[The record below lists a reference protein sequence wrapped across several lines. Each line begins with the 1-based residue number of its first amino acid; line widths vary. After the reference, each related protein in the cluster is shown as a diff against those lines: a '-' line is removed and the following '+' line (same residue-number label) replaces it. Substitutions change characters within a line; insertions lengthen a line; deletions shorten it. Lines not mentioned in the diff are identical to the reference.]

1 MAHSLHL
8 ENLIEILVN
17 RKYILLNQKENVK
30 MPIYEYR
37 CKSCGYEFEELQSIK
52 EKPITVCPKCSK
64 PSVKRLLS
72 SGPALVFKGS
82 GFYATDYQKSNT
94 SSSSDK
100 KSKSKSS
107 SKSESKP
114 DSKQESKPGSKQES
128 KSSPDTT
135 SSGDKK

>member
-1 MAHSLHL
+1 
-8 ENLIEILVN
+8 
-17 RKYILLNQKENVK
+17 

-82 GFYATDYQKSNT
+82 GFYATDYPKSNT
-94 SSSSDK
+94 SSSSSR
-100 KSKSKSS
+100 KSKSKPS

-114 DSKQESKPGSKQES
+114 ESGIDSKSKPDSNP
-128 KSSPDTT
+128 SPD
-135 SSGDKK
+135 SPSGADKK

>member
-1 MAHSLHL
+1 
-8 ENLIEILVN
+8 
-17 RKYILLNQKENVK
+17 

-82 GFYATDYQKSNT
+82 GFYATDYPKSNT
-94 SSSSDK
+94 SSSSSR
-100 KSKSKSS
+100 KSKSKPI

-114 DSKQESKPGSKQES
+114 ESEPDSKSNPELKSKPDSKP
-128 KSSPDTT
+128 SPD
-135 SSGDKK
+135 SLSGADKK

>member
-94 SSSSDK
+94 SSSSGK
-100 KSKSKSS
+100 KSKSS

-128 KSSPDTT
+128 KPSPDTT
-135 SSGDKK
+135 SSADKK